1 MVFVRFWDDFKAAS
15 DLAGSGRPQ
24 VLSFAVELLY
34 PFPME
39 ILYSFA
45 AEFLYRFPVESS
57 VLRRDF

>member
-34 PFPME
+34 SFPME
-39 ILYSFA
+39 
-45 AEFLYRFPVESS
+45 
-57 VLRRDF
+57 